1 MKQALINGMSLIK
14 SSAYRYKIL
23 KSIED
28 RIKTPAEISRD
39 IEIRLNH
46 VSMFLK
52 DLRENEMVVCLNADS
67 KKGRLYRITDFG
79 KDVLKRVDA
88 GGGDAK

>member
-1 MKQALINGMSLIK
+1 MSLIK

-23 KSIED
+23 KSIEE

-67 KKGRLYRITDFG
+67 KKGRLYQITDFG
-79 KDVLKRVDA
+79 KNVLKRVDK